1 MIRLLAQGWMIVRDL
16 VVLLSINRRLC
27 PDHINLM
34 LFLPSLVIIIIVGIA
49 EKLPSSFGR

>member
-27 PDHINLM
+27 PDHINLL
-34 LFLPSLVIIIIVGIA
+34 LFLYRLIDIIVGIA